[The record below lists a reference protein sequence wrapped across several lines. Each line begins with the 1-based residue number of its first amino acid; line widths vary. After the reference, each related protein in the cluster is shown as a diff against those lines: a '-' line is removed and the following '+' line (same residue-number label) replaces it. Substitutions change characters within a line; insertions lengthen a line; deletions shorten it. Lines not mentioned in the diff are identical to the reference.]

1 MKLIQKYEALTQDN
15 WIMILGHVVKR
26 RWGNTEQ
33 RPDSNNQLFCLFLLT
48 SEHDGG
54 ICRAKTPLT
63 LKTLRIE
70 NRWLFSQPLLFY
82 VYHRKSFHCIIGQTV
97 STLTSKCSS
106 CPLVFSGRQW
116 QQRHVR
122 SQFAGLAIS
131 SARSWCVLAALHD
144 HISPLSEQRGC
155 STAQQ
160 QQKLWKQHS
169 VASHLL
175 HSQRGWQAR
184 FQSRSV
190 TH

>member
-1 MKLIQKYEALTQDN
+1 MGA
-15 WIMILGHVVKR
+15 ILNRDHD
-26 RWGNTEQ
+26 T
-33 RPDSNNQLFCLFLLT
+33 DSNNQLFGLFSLT

-54 ICRAKTPLT
+54 ICRAKTPLS
-63 LKTLRIE
+63 LETLRIG

-82 VYHRKSFHCIIGQTV
+82 VYHGKSFLCIIGQTV
-97 STLTSKCSS
+97 STLRSKCSS
-106 CPLVFSGRQW
+106 CPLVFRGRQW

-160 QQKLWKQHS
+160 QQKLWKLHS

-175 HSQRGWQAR
+175 LSQRGWQAR